1 MPDLKGGLP
10 DGDSSPIDGPNS
22 TGERNIM
29 TATMGAMHSC
39 KIEGG
44 VALVTLNH
52 PPVNALT
59 PELLAELAGTFDSL
73 AMDDAV
79 KILVLTGAGRFFAAG
94 ADIRVLAS
102 IPSSVEGEAMASH
115 GQTLLNKIE
124 ALEKPVIAAINGAC
138 LGGGLELAMCCHIR
152 LAAEGARL
160 GLPEINLGIM
170 PGFGGTQRLPRL
182 IGQSKAMELI
192 LTGEPISARDALNL
206 GLVSQVVPADDLL
219 RQAQGLAHK
228 ISAKSQVA
236 LRACLHAIRR
246 GSELDLSEGL
256 DLEAKLF
263 GKLCDTEDRKE
274 GTAAFLEK
282 RQPRFKNC

>member
-1 MPDLKGGLP
+1 
-10 DGDSSPIDGPNS
+10 
-22 TGERNIM
+22 M
-29 TATMGAMHSC
+29 TGAMHSC
-39 KIEGG
+39 KIEEG

-59 PELLAELAGTFDSL
+59 PELLTELAGTFDSL

-79 KILVLTGAGRFFAAG
+79 KIAVITGAGRFFVAG

-102 IPSSVEGEAMASH
+102 IPSAVEGEAMARR
-115 GQTLLNKIE
+115 GQMLLNKIE

-160 GLPEINLGIM
+160 GQPEINLGIM

-182 IGQSKAMELI
+182 IGQSKALELI
-192 LTGEPISARDALNL
+192 LTGESVSALEAMSL
-206 GLVSQVVPADDLL
+206 GLVSQVTSAEDLL
-219 RQAQGLAHK
+219 RQALGLARAMA
-228 ISAKSQVA
+228 AKSQVA
-236 LRACLHAIRR
+236 LRASLRAVRR
-246 GSELDLSEGL
+246 GGELTLFDGL
-256 DLEAKLF
+256 VLEARLF
-263 GKLCDTEDRKE
+263 GELCDTEDRKE

-282 RQPRFKNC
+282 RQPRFKNR